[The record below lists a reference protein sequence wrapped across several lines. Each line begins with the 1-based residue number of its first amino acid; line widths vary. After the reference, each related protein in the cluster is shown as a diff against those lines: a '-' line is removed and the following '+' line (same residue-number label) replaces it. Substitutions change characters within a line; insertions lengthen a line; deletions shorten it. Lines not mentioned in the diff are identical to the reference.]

1 MPVAAADLGGL
12 RLYGWVF
19 SAFFLG
25 QIMGTVTAGRSA
37 DRAGPARG
45 FVAALACFGT
55 GLVIAGL
62 APAMEVIVAARAVQG
77 VGAGAMLA
85 LAYVLIGRTYPTT
98 IQPRVLA
105 VISSSWVIPALVGPA
120 LAGTVADGIG
130 WRWVFLGLVPLVLV
144 AGAITLPAMRGIG
157 PPEPGGPEPP
167 DRRRAAV
174 VLTVGAAL
182 ALAGATSHRALIGV
196 PLAVIGLTVGGH
208 TFLRMLPTGAA
219 RFAPGAPAATAVRFL
234 VAASYFG
241 VDAFVALTLNE
252 VRGTSA
258 AVSGVALS
266 AASLTWVTGAWIQER
281 KVRDL
286 GPRRFVRAGMAI
298 LAVAIAG
305 LVVTAAQPV
314 PIIVPVAAW
323 ALGGLGMG
331 MTYAPLWLV
340 VFSLAPAGTEG
351 TASASLQLSDT
362 LGIAFGTGAV
372 GAVVAGGAGAGWDTG
387 TALALAFAGCGVIAA
402 VASVAAGRI
411 PRSLEERPP
420 AAPAA

>member
-1 MPVAAADLGGL
+1 MPVAAEDLGGL

-25 QIMGTVTAGRSA
+25 QIIGTVTAGRSA
-37 DRAGPARG
+37 DRSGPARG
-45 FVAALACFGT
+45 FVAALGCFGA

-174 VLTVGAAL
+174 VLTVGTAL

-196 PLAVIGLTVGGH
+196 PLAVIGLTVGGR
-208 TFLRMLPTGAA
+208 TFLRLLPAGAA

-281 KVRDL
+281 KVRDV
-286 GPRRFVRAGMAI
+286 GPRRFVRTGMAI
-298 LAVAIAG
+298 VAVSIVG
-305 LVVTAAQPV
+305 LVVTAAWSV
-314 PIIVPVAAW
+314 PIVVPVAAW

-340 VFSLAPAGTEG
+340 VFSLAPPGTEG

-372 GAVVAGGAGAGWDTG
+372 GAIVAGGTGSGWTTG
-387 TALALAFAGCGVIAA
+387 TALALAFAGCAIVAA
-402 VASVAAGRI
+402 LASVAAGRI
-411 PRSLEERPP
+411 PRSLGERPLGPP
-420 AAPAA
+420 AA